1 MSGPTTTAPTPP
13 EPAPAARTTANG
25 AGDAGDP
32 NGSGGVGSSRGAG
45 TPTLLHRAWRGL
57 RRFARRSPLSAFWG
71 GVAVVIVAMAVAAPA
86 IAPFDPLKS
95 DFRRMQKPPDE
106 VNWFGSDQIGRDT
119 LSRVIHGSRTS
130 LTVAMSAVLLGTT
143 LGCFW
148 GLASGYLGG
157 RFDIVSQRI
166 IEFVQAFPDLILAMA
181 IAMALGS
188 GTVTVIIAIAIT
200 RIPFGGRVIRSV
212 VLSLKEMSFVEAAR
226 SLGASRTRIMLRHIL
241 PQCVAP
247 FLILATTHLG
257 VAIIIEASLGFLG
270 VGIPP
275 PAPTWGNML
284 ADALNAGIVPP
295 WWLVLFP
302 GVAITI
308 TVLAFNLLGDGIRD
322 LLDPR
327 LRGSL

>member
-1 MSGPTTTAPTPP
+1 
-13 EPAPAARTTANG
+13 
-25 AGDAGDP
+25 
-32 NGSGGVGSSRGAG
+32 
-45 TPTLLHRAWRGL
+45 
-57 RRFARRSPLSAFWG
+57 
-71 GVAVVIVAMAVAAPA
+71 MAVAAP
-86 IAPFDPLKS
+86 IISPKDPLKA
-95 DFRRMQKPPDE
+95 DFRRMQKAPDE
-106 VNWFGSDQIGRDT
+106 LSLMGTDQVGRDT
-119 LSRVIHGSRTS
+119 LSRIIHGSQIS
-130 LTVAMSAVLLGTT
+130 LTVAFAAVLLGTT
-143 LGCFW
+143 LGSLW

-166 IEFVQAFPDLILAMA
+166 IEFLQAFPDLILAMA

-188 GTVTVIIAIAIT
+188 GTGTVIIAIAIT

-226 SLGASRTRIMLRHIL
+226 SVGASDMRIMLRHIL

-247 FLILATTHLG
+247 YLILATTHLG

-275 PAPTWGNML
+275 PTPTWGNML

-302 GVAITI
+302 GLAITI

-322 LLDPR
+322 MLDPR
-327 LRGSL
+327 LRGSV